1 MEEVT
6 EGEVIGTGALE
17 GQYYL
22 YTLMQTRKS

>member
-6 EGEVIGTGALE
+6 KGKVIGTISLE
-17 GQYYL
+17 GQYSP